1 MRGWFALASVLCL
14 AALLA
19 LLGLPLA
26 ALALRVP
33 PGDLIAQLGSDTA
46 RDALAV
52 SLKTSLAAHVLLL
65 LAGTPA
71 AYLVA
76 RTRFRGRS
84 AVIALTELPLVLP
97 PVVAGIALLAAF
109 GRMGLL
115 GSSLQALGIEIAFT
129 QAAVVLAVA
138 FVSSPFYLRAAIAA
152 FESLDE
158 DLIDAARSLGA
169 GSVALFARVALPMS
183 RAALAAG
190 SALAF
195 ARGLGEFGA
204 TIIFAGSLPG
214 VTQTLPLAVYAE
226 LDRDLT
232 AAIALS
238 VLLVAVSAAVLVVL
252 RAAVRWRRW

>member
-1 MRGWFALASVLCL
+1 MKGWFALISVLCL
-14 AALLA
+14 TAVLV

-33 PGDLIAQLGSDTA
+33 PGDLLVQLGSTAA
-46 RDALAV
+46 RDALVV
-52 SLKTSLAAHVLLL
+52 SLKTSLAAHALLL
-65 LAGTPA
+65 LTGTPA

-76 RTRFRGRS
+76 RRRFIGRGL
-84 AVIALTELPLVLP
+84 VIALTELPLVLP

-115 GSSLQALGIEIAFT
+115 GSSLEALGIEIAFT

-152 FESLDE
+152 FESLDA

-169 GSVALFARVALPMS
+169 GSLTVFTRIALPLS
-183 RAALAAG
+183 RGALAAG

-226 LDRDLT
+226 LDRDLP
-232 AAIALS
+232 AAVALS
-238 VLLVAVSAAVLVVL
+238 VLLVAVSAALLVVL
-252 RAAVRWRRW
+252 RLAGRWRR

>member
-1 MRGWFALASVLCL
+1 MRAWFTIACVLCL
-14 AALLA
+14 ALLLA
-19 LLGLPLA
+19 LLGLPLV
-26 ALALRVP
+26 ALAVRVP
-33 PGDLIAQLGSDTA
+33 PGDLLAQLGSSAA
-46 RDALAV
+46 RAALVV
-52 SLKTSLAAHVLLL
+52 SLKTSFAAHAVLVT
-65 LAGTPA
+65 AGTPA

-76 RTRFRGRS
+76 RTRFRGRGL
-84 AVIALTELPLVLP
+84 VIALIELPLVLP

-115 GSSLQALGIEIAFT
+115 GSSLRALGVEIAFT
-129 QAAVVLAVA
+129 QAAVVLAIV

-152 FESLDE
+152 FETLDQ

-169 GSVALFARVALPMS
+169 GSFRVFTRLAVPLS
-183 RAALAAG
+183 RGALAAG

-226 LDRDLT
+226 LDRDLP

-238 VLLVAVSAAVLVVL
+238 VLLVALSAAVLVVL
-252 RAAVRWRRW
+252 RMGVRWRRW